1 MCGGKTYKDFEG
13 DMTHINAGNYHEE
26 PTAIAVSPELASR
39 MPSESAVEEITRLH
53 HMSDIFQKEIFGPVV
68 VLAPLADQCHAVGLA
83 NDTDFSLGCSI
94 WTKDLTQAN
103 QVADEVQAGI
113 VWINDP
119 HKNHPSSPL
128 GGLTK
133 MSGVGRENG
142 VEAYREYT
150 QTKSVVVN
158 CNEFTSDWFQDAHAR
173 YN

>member
-1 MCGGKTYKDFEG
+1 
-13 DMTHINAGNYHEE
+13 
-26 PTAIAVSPELASR
+26 
-39 MPSESAVEEITRLH
+39 
-53 HMSDIFQKEIFGPVV
+53 MSDIFQKEIFGPVV

-142 VEAYREYT
+142 VEAHREYT
-150 QTKSVVVN
+150 QTKRVL
-158 CNEFTSDWFQDAHAR
+158 W
-173 YN
+173 